1 MDGCCRDCKHYEECE
16 WWCNHRENF
25 DMCSEPSCNG
35 CKYKNDAISQ
45 KEKGDL
51 MDDMDVYML
60 ICLFEK
66 AFPGI
71 TCGEC
76 REAID
81 RLKDAGIKVKIEPKD

>member
-1 MDGCCRDCKHYEECE
+1 MYRGEGQIHNNDLVLSCPG
-16 WWCNHRENF
+16 NGA
-25 DMCSEPSCNG
+25 CS
-35 CKYKNDAISQ
+35 SQ
-45 KEKGDL
+45 KENGDL

-81 RLKDAGIKVKIEPKD
+81 RLKDADIKVKIVPND